1 MTIES
6 TTNKVL
12 YSGTG
17 GQVAFPYSFRIF
29 DASDMVVILLDAEG
43 VETPLTLNTDFS
55 VSGVGDIGGGTV
67 TLIGDYAVSGSK
79 GAPPIGA
86 KILLKRMLQLKQ
98 EADYTEGG
106 AFLAE
111 SHEAALDRL
120 VCISQQIQEQ
130 LDRSIKVTETNTEN
144 PMSAEDILDAVG
156 DLETATAAALQAAES
171 AASAKADAEQTAAD
185 RIACDANSA
194 ATDLAKGIAVAAA
207 SAAQGY
213 ATSAEANS
221 AAPAWSPATSYSF
234 PDITAYTDGN
244 TYRCTGT
251 DIVGEAPDTSAN
263 WVRLTTRMTD
273 FFDLDDGGDLMPA
286 VTPGYS
292 VEFELDV
299 NGDVQPR

>member
-17 GQVAFPYSFRIF
+17 GQVAFPYTFRVF

-43 VETPLTLNTDFS
+43 IETPLTLDTDFA
-55 VSGVGDIGGGTV
+55 VSGVGDIGGGMV

-79 GAPPIGA
+79 GPPLVGE
-86 KILLKRMLQLKQ
+86 KILLKRVLQLKQ
-98 EADYTEGG
+98 ETDYTEGG
-106 AFLAE
+106 SFPAE

-130 LDRSIKVTETNTEN
+130 LDRSIKVTETNTDT

-156 DLETATAAALQAAES
+156 DLAIATASAQQAAES
-171 AASAKADAEQTAAD
+171 AASAKADADQVAAD
-185 RIACDANSA
+185 RIACDDDAA
-194 ATDLAKGIAVAAA
+194 ATELAKGVAVAAA

-221 AAPAWSPATSYSF
+221 AAPPWDAGTSYSF

-251 DIVGEAPDTSAN
+251 DIVGEAPDTSVN

-273 FFDLDDGGDLMPA
+273 FFDLDDDGNMMPA
-286 VTPGYS
+286 VIPGYS
-292 VEFELDV
+292 AEFDLDA
-299 NGDVQPR
+299 NGDIQPR

>member
-17 GQVAFPYSFRIF
+17 GQVAFPYTFRVF
-29 DASDMVVILLDAEG
+29 DASDMVVILLDAKG
-43 VETPLTLNTDFS
+43 IETPLKLDTDFA
-55 VSGVGDIGGGTV
+55 VSGVGDIRGGMV

-79 GAPPIGA
+79 GPPPVGG
-86 KILLKRMLQLKQ
+86 KILLKRVLQLKQ
-98 EADYTEGG
+98 KTDYTEGG
-106 AFLAE
+106 SFPAE

-130 LDRSIKVTETNTEN
+130 LDRSIKVTETNTN
-144 PMSAEDILDAVG
+144 TPMSAEVILDAIG
-156 DLETATAAALQAAES
+156 DLATAAASARQAAES
-171 AASAKADAEQTAAD
+171 AASAKANADQVAAD
-185 RIACDANSA
+185 RIACDNDAA
-194 ATDLAKGIAVAAA
+194 ATKLAKGVAVAAA

-213 ATSAEANS
+213 ATSAAANS
-221 AAPAWSPATSYSF
+221 AAPPWVAGTSYSF

-251 DIVGEAPDTSAN
+251 NIVGEAPGTSVN

-273 FFDLDDGGDLMPA
+273 FFDLDDNGDMMPA
-286 VTPGYS
+286 VIPGYS
-292 VEFELDV
+292 VEFDLDA
-299 NGDVQPR
+299 NGDIQPR